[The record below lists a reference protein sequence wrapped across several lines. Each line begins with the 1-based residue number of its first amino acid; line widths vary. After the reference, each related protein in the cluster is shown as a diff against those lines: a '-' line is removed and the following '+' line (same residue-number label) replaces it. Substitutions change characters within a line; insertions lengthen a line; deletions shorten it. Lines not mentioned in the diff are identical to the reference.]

1 MNDTSNSEREQRL
14 HAALHDDHPDLHAD
28 LAQRLAAW
36 DAPRAAPALTAILIG
51 RLEAE
56 LPSPKRA
63 RLSRE
68 MLRWAWML
76 IRSQVRVV
84 RREIWAATLLVMA
97 LGTLV
102 TLISSASISM
112 PGLPIAIFAPIIAA
126 LGVAFLYDSESDAL
140 AELLD
145 ATPASVRLLLFARL
159 TLVFGFNLIAA
170 LVASI
175 ALVILRAEI
184 SLWPL
189 VASWLA
195 PMAFL
200 SALAFLLTMLT
211 RDALAGALVSGL
223 LWSVHL
229 IFRAA
234 PGMDPVLFLL
244 SFPGLS
250 APDSRPLLLILAA
263 LLVAFALWLGGNSE
277 RRLGELR

>member
-1 MNDTSNSEREQRL
+1 MNDQPQSERERRL
-14 HAALHDDHPDLHAD
+14 RAMLHDDHPDLPSNI
-28 LAQRLAAW
+28 AQYLDAW
-36 DAPRAAPALTAILIG
+36 DAPRASSVLTASLIE
-51 RLEAE
+51 RLEDE
-56 LPSPKRA
+56 LPAPKKS

-76 IRSQVRVV
+76 IRSQVRIV
-84 RREIWAATLLVMA
+84 RREIWAATVLVMA

-102 TLISSASISM
+102 TLIISTGT
-112 PGLPIAIFAPIIAA
+112 PAQGLPIAVFAPIIAA

-140 AELLD
+140 VELLD
-145 ATPASVRLLLFARL
+145 STPASVRLLLFARL
-159 TLVFGFNLIAA
+159 TLVFGFNLVTA

-175 ALVILRAEI
+175 VLVVLRSEI

-229 IFRAA
+229 IFRAVPDA
-234 PGMDPVLFLL
+234 DPLLFLL

-250 APDSRPLLLILAA
+250 APESRPLLVMLAA
-263 LLVAFALWLGGNSE
+263 VLVACALWLGGSTE
-277 RRLGELR
+277 RRLGES